1 MATMSMSANESND
14 IVATD
19 KDDSL
24 PPHDRILFGTKTI
37 TISDELTDSID
48 AALVEGVSS
57 LPRLPQPEVLLQTL
71 RQVYSRNVN
80 VLETYMSRNIF
91 SIHHRLPPSRR
102 KKVVEAF
109 LTNQLPEVAP
119 LSNVTNSEGTKPEF
133 PYPTAAEIPSAEALF
148 QKEQDLKELRAK
160 LVQLKRRRQQLSLH
174 AKKLVVANDA
184 VPILPEETVKTATT
198 GNGVEGIVSSLI
210 QGKEMLDELAV
221 KGKELTGKMDAEKR
235 QWGPDDENAPPA
247 VPKKKKLKLEEAF
260 AADVKATGGDL
271 EGLKQMQ
278 QFLRGADASAN

>member
-1 MATMSMSANESND
+1 MATMSMSATEDSNSTLG
-14 IVATD
+14 ATD

-57 LPRLPQPEVLLQTL
+57 LPRLPHPEGLLQTL

-109 LTNQLPEVAP
+109 LSNQTPQVAP
-119 LSNVTNSEGTKPEF
+119 LSNVTNNGTKPEF
-133 PYPTAAEIPSAEALF
+133 PYPKAADIPSAQALA
-148 QKEQDLKELRAK
+148 QKEDDLKALRAK

-174 AKKLVVANDA
+174 AKKLVVANNA
-184 VPILPEETVKTATT
+184 VPTLPEIAVQTAVT
-198 GNGVEGIVSSLI
+198 GGGVEGIVSSLI
-210 QGKEMLDELAV
+210 QGKELLEELTV
-221 KGKELTGKMDAEKR
+221 KGKELTTKMDAEKR
-235 QWGPDDENAPPA
+235 QWGPEDENAPPA
-247 VPKKKKLKLEEAF
+247 VPRKKKLKLEEAF
-260 AADVKATGGDL
+260 AADVKAGDL
-271 EGLKQMQ
+271 DGLKQMQ
-278 QFLRGADASAN
+278 QMLRGGGAASTN